1 MIFISFYT
9 TTHIMQSEKVAKAQ
23 GLPVTMMPT
32 PRSIGGSCSLS
43 LRFDGE
49 DPKADGMALFDRLTV
64 PCTLYHLEEG
74 NPQVLADKREEQ

>member
-43 LRFDGE
+43 LRFDGQ
-49 DPKADGMALFDRLTV
+49 DPLTDGMALFNCLTV
-64 PCTLYHLEEG
+64 PCTLYRLEDGDPALIANRSAE
-74 NPQVLADKREEQ
+74 